1 MKLTQSIKI
10 AGSLASVIT
19 SCLFSSALYAHDM
32 LPAPAQTS
40 AVLFTNA
47 TVHSVTQG
55 QLEHTDVLI
64 ADGKI
69 VAVGQNLATAEPA
82 ADLSE
87 QADKPAAQS
96 ETALMAANAVV
107 LDSSDKHIY
116 PGLIALD
123 TTMGLVEVEM
133 MRPSNDAY
141 EVGFINPQLE
151 AISAFNPDSEIIPTV
166 RVNGITHAQVVPQ
179 GDGLAGQSAL
189 VSMDS
194 WTIEDALVESNKQF
208 HLYWPYIRWMSSDAD
223 KRQDQLDALSKR
235 VNKVHEAF
243 TDAHRYQL
251 ALKAGKITKTDL
263 RWQSLTP
270 LFDGDAQLFIHAQS
284 QKQIEEAIALS
295 KVYGFKIVIVGGYDA
310 WRIAD
315 ALAEVNAKVIYT
327 QTLSLPKRKD
337 EPIDLAFKIPALLK
351 QANIPFALGFSSDWN
366 SRNLPFAAGQTVA
379 YGLTKSQA
387 LQSITLDAARILDI
401 DDMGAI
407 APGFK
412 ANMIIATGDILDP
425 MQAGIESVYIDG
437 RKIDLNNRHQQLY
450 QKYLKR

>member
-10 AGSLASVIT
+10 AGSLASVMT
-19 SCLFSSALYAHDM
+19 TCLFSSAVYAHDM
-32 LPAPAQTS
+32 LPAPVQTS
-40 AVLFTNA
+40 AILFTNA

-55 QLEHTDVLI
+55 PLNNTDVLI

-69 VAVGQNLATAEPA
+69 VAVGQNLAAAEPA
-82 ADLSE
+82 ADLGE
-87 QADKPAAQS
+87 QADKPATQS
-96 ETALMAANAVV
+96 ETTLMAASAVV
-107 LDSSDKHIY
+107 FDASNKHIY

-208 HLYWPYIRWMSSDAD
+208 HLYWPYIRWISSDAD
-223 KRQDQLDALSKR
+223 KRQEQLDDLSKR
-235 VNKVHEAF
+235 VNKVHDAF

-251 ALKAGKITKTDL
+251 ALKAGKVNKTDL

-284 QKQIEEAIALS
+284 QQQIEEAIALS
-295 KVYGFKIVIVGGYDA
+295 KMYGFKIVIVGGYDA
-310 WRIAD
+310 WRLAD
-315 ALAEVNAKVIYT
+315 ALGEVNAKVIYT

-351 QANIPFALGFSSDWN
+351 QADIPFALGFSSDWN

-387 LQSITLDAARILDI
+387 LQSITLDAAKILDI

-425 MQAGIESVYIDG
+425 MQAGIEAVYIDG